1 MWMCVLIVYGSIFTH
16 SKHTTEVFPYCRDF
30 IMETHSQSL
39 VGGVDGLLEPNRCTH
54 PLSEVMNLSG
64 KITWGISDFVAPGV
78 CVFHSY

>member
-1 MWMCVLIVYGSIFTH
+1 
-16 SKHTTEVFPYCRDF
+16 
-30 IMETHSQSL
+30 METHSQSL